1 MQKIILKY
9 KRMDA
14 DKTVGMIVHKSS
26 DKWEDEVV
34 AFSAM
39 GWVPMMTLFAKAL
52 QEYPEA
58 GGTIQRTDR
67 EGLVPFHLGE
77 LELERFRTDPAGAIR
92 AMTFTSSRVVKTE
105 SVNAMQPVPAA
116 LDALVDIFGD
126 VLWLRVFDTK
136 GGSYAVECPV
146 TAKSVLL
153 NVSVLH
159 LPDGQVLHF
168 TELNYASQGWAGV
181 PTTELLLRGYE
192 RYFLPRA
199 WNPSGA
205 WITWADLNSKNKDF
219 EQEREIAP

>member
-1 MQKIILKY
+1 MQQIILKY

-14 DKTVGMIVHKSS
+14 DKTVGLIVHKSS
-26 DKWEDEVV
+26 EKWEDEVV
-34 AFSAM
+34 AFSSM
-39 GWVPMMTLFAKAL
+39 DWVPMMTLFAKAL

-67 EGLVPFHLGE
+67 AGLVPFHLGAI
-77 LELERFRTDPAGAIR
+77 ELERFRTDPAGAIR
-92 AMTFTSSRVVKTE
+92 AMTFTSSRVVKIE

-126 VLWLRVFDTK
+126 VLWLRVFDAQ
-136 GGSYAVECPV
+136 GSSYAVECPV

-153 NVSVLH
+153 NVNVLH
-159 LPDGQVLHF
+159 LPDGQVLYLIDQSYM
-168 TELNYASQGWAGV
+168 TQGWAGV
-181 PTTELLLRGYE
+181 STTEVLLRGYE